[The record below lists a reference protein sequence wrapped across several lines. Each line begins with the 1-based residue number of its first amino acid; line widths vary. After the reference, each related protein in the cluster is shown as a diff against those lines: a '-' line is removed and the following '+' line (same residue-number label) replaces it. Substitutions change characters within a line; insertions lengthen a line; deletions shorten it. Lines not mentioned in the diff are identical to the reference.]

1 KLGAVKYGTGDA
13 EPFMGRDYGHQRDY
27 SEDIAAGI
35 DGEVRDL
42 IEAAHDEAWEILV
55 QYRDVL
61 DSMVIELVEK
71 ETLNKPDLE
80 RILANVRKRP
90 PHNTFA
96 GFGKRT
102 PSDKPPVEIPVSMRK
117 PAASNGSTNGTTGA
131 APYGGYAP
139 PPSSPYDKPGP
150 PESGGGQGSS

>member
-1 KLGAVKYGTGDA
+1 
-13 EPFMGRDYGHQRDY
+13 
-27 SEDIAAGI
+27 
-35 DGEVRDL
+35 
-42 IEAAHDEAWEILV
+42 
-55 QYRDVL
+55 VL

-131 APYGGYAP
+131 APQPTPGAPVGPPGAFGPAPGSGNFGPPPQPAPYGNAGQSPYGGYAP